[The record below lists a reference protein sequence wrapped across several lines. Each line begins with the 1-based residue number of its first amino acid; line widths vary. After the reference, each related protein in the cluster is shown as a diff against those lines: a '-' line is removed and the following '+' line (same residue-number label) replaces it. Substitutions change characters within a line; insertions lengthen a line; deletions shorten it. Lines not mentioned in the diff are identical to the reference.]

1 MTLISSTEFMA
12 NRSKYIGMAF
22 DGEDVVVNY
31 RAGRVKLTPQYGG
44 NTITP
49 ELQAKIDQA
58 RKEYREGKCITV
70 TNHDEMRQFLDS
82 L

>member
-1 MTLISSTEFMA
+1 MA

-58 RKEYREGKCITV
+58 RKEYREGKGVVCKTTEEIIS
-70 TNHDEMRQFLDS
+70 HFRS